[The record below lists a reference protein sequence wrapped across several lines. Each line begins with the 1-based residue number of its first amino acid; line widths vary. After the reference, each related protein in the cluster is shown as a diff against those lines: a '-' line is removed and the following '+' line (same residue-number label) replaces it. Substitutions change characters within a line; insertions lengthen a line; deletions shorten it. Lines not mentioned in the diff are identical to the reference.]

1 MVASF
6 PSSNYESSVIQ
17 FIFLPLSHSVDHY
30 AVGLDVHEMLTITKG
45 SNSSMSRVRG
55 DGQAAS
61 TYSLPKEIYVVKDD
75 EKDTV
80 SHVPSEEHLTKRK
93 SKREISSM

>member
-1 MVASF
+1 
-6 PSSNYESSVIQ
+6 
-17 FIFLPLSHSVDHY
+17 
-30 AVGLDVHEMLTITKG
+30 
-45 SNSSMSRVRG
+45 MSRVRG